1 MSVELQQEL
10 RKVIGNRLGIPV
22 GIVRTKGAMI
32 EIECDSIADCDRIL
46 DKPETMCKAG
56 LLMGYDMVKLSVSD
70 TPLQWRFSL
79 KALSTLNKQLGG

>member
-10 RKVIGNRLGIPV
+10 RKVIRSRLGIPV
-22 GIVRTKGAMI
+22 GIVRTKGKRI

-46 DKPETMCKAG
+46 DKPEKMCEAG
-56 LLMGYDMVKLSVSD
+56 LAMGYDKVKISVGN
-70 TPLQWRFSL
+70 TPLCWRFSL